1 MKSTLGLLAPLAMGL
16 SLGLNPVTA
25 SATLYQFNFL
35 ANPDAHT
42 AAPDKS
48 LDVLHTVTIDSSK
61 ISAFTP
67 ETLDSTAAWL
77 GGGITMTMT
86 HAGKTVTLNEAF
98 DPATPTLTIPGL
110 GTQGFIGLHAP
121 STWFFALE
129 FAPGNTFIDSHQ
141 LPYDPFVYGFLFV
154 YQDQK
159 AYQDFG
165 TLWMQGSVNNL
176 SQYQVASVPE
186 PSSLLLAGLGLAGV
200 IGLNKRRKQA

>member
-1 MKSTLGLLAPLAMGL
+1 MKSALGILAPIAMGL

-35 ANPDAHT
+35 ANPDAGD

-61 ISAFTP
+61 ISAFNP
-67 ETLDSTAAWL
+67 ETLGSTQAWL

-98 DPATPTLTIPGL
+98 DPATPTLTIPGM
-110 GTQGFIGLHAP
+110 GTQGFISLYAP

-141 LPYDPFVYGFLFV
+141 LPYDPFVYGFLFA

-165 TLWMQGSVNNL
+165 KLWTQGAVNVL
-176 SQYQVASVPE
+176 SQYQVAAVPE
-186 PSSLLLAGLGLAGV
+186 PSSLLLTGLGLVGV
-200 IGLNKRRKQA
+200 IGLNKRRRQA